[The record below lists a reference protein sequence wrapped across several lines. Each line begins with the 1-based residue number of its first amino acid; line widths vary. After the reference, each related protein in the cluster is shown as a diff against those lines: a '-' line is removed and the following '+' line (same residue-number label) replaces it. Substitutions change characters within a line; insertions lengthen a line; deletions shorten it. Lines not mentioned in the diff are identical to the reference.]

1 VPAEREST
9 RTIPTTGRFTLTE
22 PVRPAIT
29 LVLLVVL
36 GGALSAQ
43 SVSASPAGSAPGAPQ
58 GNAVGTLAQLKGPRG
73 CLVDRSERRRGC
85 TPVRALRGPA
95 PFLGSGA
102 VAISRDGRNVYVASS
117 RSDAITVLG
126 RNARTG
132 KLRQRR
138 GTAGCIAARGANG
151 CAAARGLNG
160 PNSVAVS
167 ADGKNVYATS
177 VISDSVSV
185 FRRNR
190 SSGALSQARGES
202 GCIAARAMPGCA
214 TGRALDGPDVV
225 TVSPDGRNVYVG
237 AFFGNA
243 VAVFSRDPSTGA
255 LTQPADATGCLVNAP
270 TDGCTTGL
278 ALAAPEGMAISA
290 DGDNVYVASA
300 VSNAIGVFTRNP
312 STGVLTQAT
321 DGTGCIA
328 GSPLPGCT
336 TGIQLSGANAV
347 AVGTGDENVYVTS
360 LLSDSVT
367 TFNRASS
374 TGQLTQQ
381 TGTSACVIYVL
392 AVGCSLGRALNA
404 PEGVAVSPDGASVY
418 AAAFGSGAVD
428 VFNRDAGSGA
438 LIQKARRAGCVAA
451 PATPTCTP
459 GRALRKVGSVAV
471 SPDGRHVY
479 SGAFGSDAVGVF
491 KRITKGVRR
500 GKD

>member
-1 VPAEREST
+1 
-9 RTIPTTGRFTLTE
+9 
-22 PVRPAIT
+22 
-29 LVLLVVL
+29 
-36 GGALSAQ
+36 
-43 SVSASPAGSAPGAPQ
+43 
-58 GNAVGTLAQLKGPRG
+58 
-73 CLVDRSERRRGC
+73 
-85 TPVRALRGPA
+85 VRALRGPA

-117 RSDAITVLG
+117 RSDAIAVFR

-138 GTAGCIAARGANG
+138 GTAGCIAARGASG
-151 CAAARGLNG
+151 CARARGLNG

-167 ADGKNVYATS
+167 ADGKSVYATS
-177 VISDSVSV
+177 VISDSVAV

-190 SSGALSQARGES
+190 STGALTQARGEN
-202 GCIAARAMPGCA
+202 GCIAARAIPGCA

-243 VAVFSRDPSTGA
+243 IAVFDRDASSGA
-255 LTQPADATGCLVNAP
+255 LSQPSDATGCLVNAP

-300 VSNAIGVFTRNP
+300 VSNAIGILTRDP
-312 STGVLTQAT
+312 STGALTQAT
-321 DGTGCIA
+321 DGTGCIT
-328 GSPLPGCT
+328 GSPLAGCA
-336 TGIQLSGANAV
+336 TGIQLTGANAV
-347 AVGTGDENVYVTS
+347 AVGAGDDNVYVTS
-360 LLSDSVT
+360 LLSNSLT
-367 TFNRASS
+367 TFNRAPS

-392 AVGCSLGRALNA
+392 AVGCSLGRALDA

-428 VFNRDAGSGA
+428 VFDRNASSGA
-438 LIQKARRAGCVAA
+438 LIQKARRAGCVTAL
-451 PATPTCTP
+451 ATPTCAR
-459 GRALRKVGSVAV
+459 GRSLRKAGSVAV
-471 SPDGRHVY
+471 SPDGKHLY
-479 SGAFGSDAVGVF
+479 SAAFGSDAVGVF
-491 KRITKGVRR
+491 KRITKEVRR
-500 GKD
+500 GSN